1 MPGSRA
7 SCCTIAM
14 QPSKSVSSASTSEPF
29 ARGCTSCAVETPPRG
44 NSTTE
49 RMPATA
55 QYAARLA
62 DVSPVDAHA
71 TACMGLP
78 CAIICL
84 TTLTSTVMPRSL
96 KLPVWLLPHSLIHKS
111 SRPKDCP
118 YRSAQNR
125 LVPPSSR
132 LTTLLS
138 SSCGATHSFLP
149 HTPLPYGQ
157 VV

>member
-7 SCCTIAM
+7 SCWTTAIH
-14 QPSKSVSSASTSEPF
+14 PSKSVSSASTSELL
-29 ARGCTSCAVETPPRG
+29 ASGCTSWAVETPPRG

-62 DVSPVDAHA
+62 DVSPVEAHT
-71 TACMGLP
+71 TAWIGLP
-78 CAIICL
+78 WAIICL

-96 KLPVWLLPHSLIHKS
+96 KLPVWLLPHSLTHRS
-111 SRPKDCP
+111 SSPSASP

-125 LVPPSSR
+125 FVPPSSR
-132 LTTLLS
+132 LTTFWS
-138 SSCGATHSFLP
+138 SSSGATHSFLP
-149 HTPLPYGQ
+149 HTPLP
-157 VV
+157 

>member
-1 MPGSRA
+1 
-7 SCCTIAM
+7 M
-14 QPSKSVSSASTSEPF
+14 QPSKSVSSASTSEPL
-29 ARGCTSCAVETPPRG
+29 ANGWTNCAVETWPLG

-71 TACMGLP
+71 TAWMGLP

-96 KLPVWLLPHSLIHKS
+96 KLPVWLLPHSLIHRS
-111 SRPKDCP
+111 SMPIDLP
-118 YRSAQNR
+118 YRLAQNR

-132 LTTLLS
+132 LTMLSS

-157 VV
+157 A